1 MNVVDVGD
9 DDGCKVWANVY
20 YMRTLAAA
28 RAPIKAVSEVRT
40 EVSIATIDI
49 SLFGTK
55 VKTIAMEPKPG
66 RGAGWVEQL
75 YLDDDMRISAGNK
88 GSVFVHVKDAD
99 AGGGGG
105 EEATTTSAS
114 SSTASTSLAIAKTT
128 STEE

>member
-1 MNVVDVGD
+1 
-9 DDGCKVWANVY
+9 
-20 YMRTLAAA
+20 MRTLAAA

-99 AGGGGG
+99 AGGG

>member
-1 MNVVDVGD
+1 M
-9 DDGCKVWANVY
+9 C
-20 YMRTLAAA
+20 TLAAA

-75 YLDDDMRISAGNK
+75 YLDDDMRISTGNK
-88 GSVFVHVKDAD
+88 GSVFVHVKDAED
-99 AGGGGG
+99 ASGG
-105 EEATTTSAS
+105 EDATTTSAS
-114 SSTASTSLAIAKTT
+114 SSTASTSLAIAKTS